1 MRVIILGTGG
11 VGVVVAQELE
21 RHPDITDLAVADMDL
36 SRAKQLVGKTARL
49 KAHRVDATD
58 YAELEKLLQGFNL
71 VINALPPECNQN
83 VMRASW
89 SNGAHYLDMASG
101 TIRGE
106 TIDESLQK
114 QLELEED
121 WKKSGLI
128 ALLHAGITPGITNIV
143 AREGADRLDRATRI
157 IIRNFGRIDSH
168 EPISLWSPI
177 TALRD
182 KAAEPLVFKNGA
194 FQRVQPFQGEEEYD
208 FPGIGKNSV
217 VYYEHEEVCTLP
229 RFIQGLR
236 DVEYK
241 MGGFDVAKYRILFKE
256 GLLNDRPIKINGFQ
270 VSPLQLL
277 AAMTSPTIT
286 PEDLEK
292 KIHDGTVSGSV
303 SSRLVE
309 IQGEKDQ
316 RKSTLS
322 FQILHP
328 DVCQAFQRIWGANHI
343 SYATGISAA
352 AFAKAILK
360 GKIERRGV
368 FPPECLESEARSFI
382 FDDVKQHDI
391 RVEQQSP

>member
-1 MRVIILGTGG
+1 MRLIILGTGG
-11 VGVVVAQELE
+11 VGVVIAQDLG
-21 RHPDITDLAVADMDL
+21 RHSDISQLAVADADL
-36 SRAKQLVGKTARL
+36 PKAKQLEGKIARL

-58 YAELEKLLQGFNL
+58 YEQLKKLLEGFNL

-89 SNGAHYLDMASG
+89 HNGANYLDMASG
-101 TIRGE
+101 TIQGE

-114 QLELEED
+114 QLKLDEN

-143 AREGADRLDRATRI
+143 AREGVDRLDKTTRI
-157 IIRNFGRIDSH
+157 IIRNFGRIDSQ

-182 KAAEPLVFKNGA
+182 KASAPLVFKNGA
-194 FQRVQPFQGEEEYD
+194 FQRVQPFQGKEEYE
-208 FPGIGKNSV
+208 FPGIGKNPV

-229 RFIQGLR
+229 RFIQGVS

-256 GLLNDRPIKINGFQ
+256 GLLSDRPVKMDGFQ

-277 AAMTSPTIT
+277 AAMTPPTIT

-292 KIHDGTVSGSV
+292 KIQDGTIKGSV
-303 SSRLVE
+303 SSRVVE
-309 IQGEKDQ
+309 IEGEKDQ

-343 SYATGISAA
+343 SYATGVSAA

-360 GKIERRGV
+360 GKIHRRGV
-368 FPPECLESEARSFI
+368 FPPECLDSEARRFI
-382 FDDVKQHDI
+382 FDEIKEYDI